1 MSGAFVVRDDRE
13 LQFSPLWDGE
23 CLVFDRLSTDL
34 FVLPEIGQTILD
46 ALHKG
51 GPMDASMLVAEL
63 GIGESDSD
71 AECEAAIQR
80 MLLEFDSC
88 GLIELLCVDC
98 CGPD

>member
-1 MSGAFVVRDDRE
+1 MAGAFIVREDRE
-13 LQFSPLWDGE
+13 LRFSPAWEGE

-46 ALHKG
+46 TLRKG
-51 GPMDASMLVAEL
+51 GPMDASMLVTEL
-63 GIGESDSD
+63 GIGETDSD
-71 AECEAAIQR
+71 TECEAAIHR
-80 MLLEFDSC
+80 ILLEFDSC